1 MTSPELWTT
10 FHCEDPDFVVRS
22 VPDDI
27 SFKVNCESMRNSEV
41 FRDMFS
47 FEKSDSSDHEEQTV
61 DLYETSAVLIALLRL
76 LHCPPAPPVLRPQEE
91 TWDQGIPDH
100 KLPKRLYDPATVI
113 PLPLLLS
120 LLYGLVDKYA
130 ISDAVTKILNGH
142 LVAHAPAF
150 PLQVYGFATAQGLDY
165 VASEASQYLMPLA
178 SYKLDEIAVIPN
190 VSAYHKLVRLQA
202 LRVKALRD
210 LVMGEDIFPHGY
222 GVCPSHQRET
232 TASWDAKRVA
242 LASMI
247 ETVTDVSGEMETLA
261 ESLPKTCKFCRKAC
275 TAAVQM
281 LAYKSR
287 KTIRRIDQLPVES

>member
-1 MTSPELWTT
+1 
-10 FHCEDPDFVVRS
+10 
-22 VPDDI
+22 
-27 SFKVNCESMRNSEV
+27 MRNSEV

-47 FEKSDSSDHEEQTV
+47 FGESGSPDHEEQAV
-61 DLYETSAVLIALLRL
+61 DLHETSAVLIALLRL
-76 LHCPPAPPVLRPQEE
+76 LHYPPGPPVLKPENE
-91 TWDQGIPDH
+91 TGDHEILNH

-130 ISDAVTKILNGH
+130 ISDAVTKTLNVH
-142 LVAHAPAF
+142 LIAHAPAF
-150 PLQVYGFATAQGLDY
+150 PLQVYSFATAQRLDY

-178 SYKLDEIAVIPN
+178 SYTLVEIAVIPN
-190 VSAYHKLVRLQA
+190 VVAYHKLVRLQA

-222 GVCPSHQRET
+222 GICSSHQRET
-232 TASWDAKRVA
+232 TASWEAKRAA
-242 LASMI
+242 LATMI
-247 ETVTDVSGEMETLA
+247 ETVTDISGEMEAVA
-261 ESLPKTCKFCRKAC
+261 ERLPKTCKPCQKAC

-287 KTIRRIDQLPVES
+287 KTIRRIDQLPAEKLN